1 MIQVNFRDLRYLV
14 AVADHQHFGR
24 AAAACYVSQPT
35 LSTQIKK
42 LEDYLEVQLV
52 ERTSKKVLVT
62 PIGRVV
68 TERARQILAEVDD
81 LVHVARAAGDPM
93 SGELRLG
100 IIPTLGPYLIPHLFP
115 VLRERYPK
123 LRVLLHEERT
133 SGLTQRLQEGALD
146 AAIMGAPAP
155 DEGLI
160 AQSLFREPFEV
171 AMPADHPLARRRE
184 IRRADLDAAPML
196 LLEEGHCM
204 RDQALDF
211 CSRVGAQQQQ
221 DFRATSLETLR
232 QMVASGAGVTLLP
245 ALAVDP
251 PGTATDGL
259 VVRRFAGEPPV
270 RELAIY
276 RRRGCAR
283 EPVIN
288 ALADLIRALPPV
300 RDLPDTLPRAG

>member
-1 MIQVNFRDLRYLV
+1 MTNINFRDLRYLV

-24 AAAACYVSQPT
+24 AAAACFVSQPT

-42 LEDYLEVQLV
+42 LEEYLEVQLI
-52 ERTSKKVLVT
+52 ERTSKKVIIT
-62 PIGRVV
+62 QIGRMIA
-68 TERARQILAEVDD
+68 ERARQVLSEVDD
-81 LVHVARAAGDPM
+81 IVNVARAAGDPM

-115 VLRERYPK
+115 LLQQHYPK
-123 LRVLLHEERT
+123 LRILLHEERT
-133 SGLTQRLQEGALD
+133 RGLTDRLLEGSLD
-146 AAIMGAPAP
+146 AAIMGVPIAE
-155 DEGLI
+155 DGLI
-160 AQSLFREPFEV
+160 AQTLFEEPFLV
-171 AMPADHPLARRRE
+171 ALPADHPLADAAAIPRD
-184 IRRADLDAAPML
+184 ALDSAPML

-232 QMVASGAGVTLLP
+232 QMVATGAGITLLP
-245 ALAVDP
+245 LLATEP
-251 PGTATDGL
+251 ACSNTDGM
-259 VVRRFAGEPPV
+259 VVRPFSGNPPV

-283 EPVIN
+283 EPVVS
-288 ALADLIRALPPV
+288 AVAELIRQLPPV
-300 RDLPDTLPRAG
+300 RALTVGQS